1 MRSVDTLRKGVM
13 WLLLAT
19 AAEVPPVVT
28 NEFLVRPL
36 IAHLNFTSQVFILL
50 NLNGT
55 SSPSLC
61 QTPIDYHPPRDLR
74 AIQHRMFGLSSL
86 E

>member
-1 MRSVDTLRKGVM
+1 MQSIDPLRKGVI
-13 WLLLAT
+13 WLLLGT

-28 NEFLVRPL
+28 NESLVCLR

-61 QTPIDYHPPRDLR
+61 QTPIDYHPPWDFRP
-74 AIQHRMFGLSSL
+74 IQHRMLALSSL